1 MEIVALITAAASGL
15 ITAVLLI
22 PVAAAV
28 LSAHR
33 TAKTINLVRTY
44 VFAAEQIF
52 GAGKG
57 KEKLEYV
64 KKALAKQGIKVNE
77 SEELD
82 MVRAQIEAAVKEL
95 KYLEK
100 E

>member
-22 PVAAAV
+22 PVVAAV

-33 TAKTINLVRTY
+33 TAKMINLVRTY

-57 KEKLEYV
+57 KEKFEYV
-64 KKALAKQGIKVNE
+64 KKALAKQGIKANE

-82 MVRAQIEAAVKEL
+82 IVRAQIEAAVKEL
-95 KYLEK
+95 KYLEQG
-100 E
+100 